1 MGLIWAN
8 CFAGVGFAAI
18 GGQSEKLITLCNRQG
33 IPLYAVRPT
42 ADGFTAHLPA
52 RRYREA
58 SRLARRCSSRCAPC
72 WTVPCSVQA

>member
-58 SRLARRCSSRCAPC
+58 LNKVFPPPLLLQEK
-72 WTVPCSVQA
+72 V